1 MAQQLQ
7 KSNIMKVLVVTND
20 IKLLQIFKSERA
32 SQFDLVNV
40 YAESNDPLDLMS
52 TICTDNPSLLIIDD
66 DFLKPNSTHLLN
78 AVRKVNKTLNI
89 IFITSDPSIALGREI
104 SQLGIYFYAY
114 KPIDPE
120 EIKDSISALKK
131 SKLQNQY

>member
-1 MAQQLQ
+1 
-7 KSNIMKVLVVTND
+7 MKVLIVTND
-20 IKLLQIFKSERA
+20 IKLLQIFKSELA
-32 SQFDLVNV
+32 DQFDLVNV

-52 TICTDNPSLLIIDD
+52 TICSDNPSLLVIDD
-66 DFLKPNSTHLLN
+66 DFLKPNSAHLLN
-78 AVRKVNKTLNI
+78 SVRKVNKNINI

-120 EIKDSISALKK
+120 EIKDSLTALTK
-131 SKLQNQY
+131 SKMQDQY

>member
-1 MAQQLQ
+1 
-7 KSNIMKVLVVTND
+7 MKVLIVSND
-20 IKLLQIFKSERA
+20 INLLKIFKSDLA

-52 TICTDNPSLLIIDD
+52 TICSDNPKLLIIDD
-66 DFLKPNSTHLLN
+66 DFLKPNSAHLLN
-78 AVRKVNKTLNI
+78 SVRKVNKNLII
-89 IFITSDPSIALGREI
+89 IFITSDPSINLGREI

-114 KPIDPE
+114 KPIDPD
-120 EIKDSISALKK
+120 EIKDSILALTK

>member
-1 MAQQLQ
+1 
-7 KSNIMKVLVVTND
+7 MKVLIVSND
-20 IKLLQIFKSERA
+20 INLLKIFKSDLA

-52 TICTDNPSLLIIDD
+52 TICSDNPKLLIVDD
-66 DFLKPNSTHLLN
+66 DFLKPNSAHLLN
-78 AVRKVNKTLNI
+78 SVRKVNKDLII
-89 IFITSDPSIALGREI
+89 IFITSDPSINLGREI

-114 KPIDPE
+114 KPIDPD
-120 EIKDSISALKK
+120 EIKDSISALTK

>member
-1 MAQQLQ
+1 
-7 KSNIMKVLVVTND
+7 MKVLIVSND
-20 IKLLQIFKSERA
+20 INLLKIFKSDLA

-52 TICTDNPSLLIIDD
+52 TICSDNPSLLVIDD
-66 DFLKPNSTHLLN
+66 DFLKPNSAHLLN
-78 AVRKVNKTLNI
+78 SVRKVNKNINI

-104 SQLGIYFYAY
+104 SQLGIYYYAY

-120 EIKDSISALKK
+120 EIKESITALTKP
-131 SKLQNQY
+131 KLQNQY